1 MTRTSPPVGKDG
13 LPILSFVDFADFSDW
28 LGRQSS
34 DCAGLWLR
42 LAKKGSPTPSLSK
55 QDAIDAALCHG
66 WIDGQLEKFDA
77 HHWLVRFT
85 PRKPRSKW
93 SQINRRRAGE
103 LMREGRIQATGLAQI
118 QAAQRDGRWEA
129 AYQPASEATVPQDLQ
144 DALDANADAA
154 AFFATLGAANRYAI
168 LYRIGA
174 VKRSE
179 TRARKIAEFVAM
191 LERGETI
198 HG

>member
-1 MTRTSPPVGKDG
+1 MVVKETLSVRLIGG
-13 LPILSFVDFADFSDW
+13 LEFHPQPFPQGVIDH
-28 LGRQSS
+28 G
-34 DCAGLWLR
+34 G
-42 LAKKGSPTPSLSK
+42 AK
-55 QDAIDAALCHG
+55 HG